1 MQPEFVLAAF
11 LCAPVHAESAEQP
24 DQPSEKTWTEIK
36 DNIFNGV
43 TLEDGT
49 GIVSLETPLRAEDA
63 AIVPVSVKVTLP
75 EGDDRTVKRFTLVI
89 DENPAPLAGI
99 FEIGPSSGVTA
110 ISTRVRVNSYTYV
123 HAAAELS
130 DGKTYVV
137 KNYVKA
143 SGGCSAPASKDAD
156 EVAAN
161 TGALKFKQFSASDG
175 TPDKTREAQIMI
187 RHPNYS
193 GMQMDQVTR
202 YYIPANFV
210 EELKVWQGD
219 SLVFTMNGA
228 ISISEDPNI
237 RFTYTPNGADH
248 FHAEARDTKG
258 RMFKAEWPVEIG
270 GDVAAPVKAGGR
282 VVRRIF
288 AF

>member
-1 MQPEFVLAAF
+1 MSKRRIIRLGRLAAGFVLAAL

-75 EGDDRTVKRFTLVI
+75 EGDDRTVKRLTLVI

-193 GMQMDQVTR
+193 GMQMDQFTR
-202 YYIPANFV
+202 YYIPENFV

-258 RMFKAEWPVEIG
+258 RMFKAEWPVESG
-270 GDVAAPVKAGGR
+270 AM
-282 VVRRIF
+282 
-288 AF
+288 

>member
-1 MQPEFVLAAF
+1 MLRRSISLGRLAAGLAVAAL
-11 LCAPVHAESAEQP
+11 LCAPPPVHSQSAEQA
-24 DQPSEKTWTEIK
+24 DQPSEKTWAEIK
-36 DNIFNGV
+36 DNIFNGI
-43 TLEDGT
+43 TLEDGS
-49 GIVSLETPLRAEDA
+49 GLVALETPLRAEDA
-63 AIVPVSVKVTLP
+63 AIVPVTMRVTLP
-75 EGDDRTVKRFTLVI
+75 EGDPRTVKRLTLVI
-89 DENPAPLAGI
+89 DENPAPLAGV
-99 FEIGPSSGVTA
+99 FDIGPSGVTA

-143 SGGCSAPASKDAD
+143 SGGCSAPASKDETEA
-156 EVAAN
+156 AAN
-161 TGALKFKQFSASDG
+161 LGALKFKQFSA
-175 TPDKTREAQIMI
+175 PDEASEKTREAQIMI
-187 RHPNYS
+187 HHPNYS

-237 RFTYTPNGADH
+237 RFTYIPNGADH
-248 FHAEARDTKG
+248 FRAEARDTKG
-258 RMFKAEWPVEIG
+258 RVFKAEWPAE
-270 GDVAAPVKAGGR
+270 AG
-282 VVRRIF
+282 
-288 AF
+288 AM

>member
-1 MQPEFVLAAF
+1 MSTRRIIRLGRLAAGLVFAAF
-11 LCAPVHAESAEQP
+11 LCAPVHAESTEQP

-49 GIVSLETPLRAEDA
+49 GMVSLETPLRAEDA

-99 FEIGPSSGVTA
+99 FEIGPASGVTA
-110 ISTRVRVNSYTYV
+110 ISTRVRVNSYTYI

-130 DGKTYVV
+130 DGKTYIV

-161 TGALKFKQFSASDG
+161 TGTLKFKQFSASDG
-175 TPDKTREAQIMI
+175 TPDKMREAQIMI

-258 RMFKAEWPVEIG
+258 RMFKAEWPIE
-270 GDVAAPVKAGGR
+270 AG
-282 VVRRIF
+282 
-288 AF
+288 AM

>member
-1 MQPEFVLAAF
+1 MSTRRIIRLGRLAAGLVLAAF
-11 LCAPVHAESAEQP
+11 LCAPLHAESAEQQ

-43 TLEDGT
+43 TLADGT

-143 SGGCSAPASKDAD
+143 SGGCSAPASKDSD

-175 TPDKTREAQIMI
+175 APDKTREAQIMI

-237 RFTYTPNGADH
+237 RFTYMPNGADH
-248 FHAEARDTKG
+248 FRAEARDTKG
-258 RMFKAEWPVEIG
+258 RMFKEEWPVESG
-270 GDVAAPVKAGGR
+270 AM
-282 VVRRIF
+282 
-288 AF
+288 

>member
-1 MQPEFVLAAF
+1 MSTHRIIRLGRLAAGLVLAAF

-161 TGALKFKQFSASDG
+161 TGALKFKQFSASDE

-237 RFTYTPNGADH
+237 RFTYMPNGADH
-248 FHAEARDTKG
+248 FRAEARDTKG
-258 RMFKAEWPVEIG
+258 RMFKAEWPVESG
-270 GDVAAPVKAGGR
+270 AM
-282 VVRRIF
+282 
-288 AF
+288 

>member
-1 MQPEFVLAAF
+1 MSWGNTWLGRLAAGLAVAAF
-11 LCAPVHAESAEQP
+11 LSAPTLVRAQSAERV

-43 TLEDGT
+43 PLEDGT

-63 AIVPVSVKVTLP
+63 AIVPISMKVTLP
-75 EGDDRTVKRFTLVI
+75 EGDPRTVKRFTLVI
-89 DENPAPLAGI
+89 DENPAPLAGT
-99 FEIGPSSGVTA
+99 FDIGPSSGVTA

-156 EVAAN
+156 EVAAH
-161 TGALKFKQFSASDG
+161 TGALKFKQFSEPGG
-175 TPDKTREAQIMI
+175 TAERTHEAQIMI

-219 SLVFTMNGA
+219 SLVFTMSGA

-237 RFTYTPNGADH
+237 RFTYLANGADH
-248 FHAEARDTKG
+248 IRAEARDTKG
-258 RMFKAEWPVEIG
+258 RVFKAEWPVESG
-270 GDVAAPVKAGGR
+270 AM
-282 VVRRIF
+282 
-288 AF
+288 

>member
-1 MQPEFVLAAF
+1 MSTRRIIRLGRLAAGFVLAAF

-89 DENPAPLAGI
+89 DDNPAPLAGI

-161 TGALKFKQFSASDG
+161 TGSLKFKQFSASDG

-258 RMFKAEWPVEIG
+258 GMFKAEWPVESG
-270 GDVAAPVKAGGR
+270 AM
-282 VVRRIF
+282 
-288 AF
+288 

>member
-1 MQPEFVLAAF
+1 MSTHRIIRLGRLAAGLVLAAF
-11 LCAPVHAESAEQP
+11 LCAPAHAESAEQP

-36 DNIFNGV
+36 DNIFNDV

-63 AIVPVSVKVTLP
+63 AIVPVSMKVTLP
-75 EGDDRTVKRFTLVI
+75 DGDDRTVKRFTLVI

-130 DGKTYVV
+130 DGKTYIV

-248 FHAEARDTKG
+248 FRAEARDTKG
-258 RMFKAEWPVEIG
+258 RMFKAEWPVE
-270 GDVAAPVKAGGR
+270 AG
-282 VVRRIF
+282 
-288 AF
+288 AM

>member
-1 MQPEFVLAAF
+1 MPRGNIWLGRLAAALAVAALF
-11 LCAPVHAESAEQP
+11 CAPALVHAQSAEQI

-36 DNIFNGV
+36 DGIFSGV

-63 AIVPVSVKVTLP
+63 AIVPVSMRVTLP

-89 DENPAPLAGI
+89 DENPAPLAGT
-99 FEIGPSSGVTA
+99 FDIGPSSGVTA

-123 HAAAELS
+123 HATAELS

-175 TPDKTREAQIMI
+175 APEKTREAQIMI

-219 SLVFTMNGA
+219 SLIFTMNGA

-237 RFTYTPNGADH
+237 RFTYLPNGADH
-248 FHAEARDTKG
+248 FRAEARDTKG
-258 RMFKAEWPVEIG
+258 RMFKAEWPVESG
-270 GDVAAPVKAGGR
+270 AM
-282 VVRRIF
+282 
-288 AF
+288 

>member
-1 MQPEFVLAAF
+1 MSTRRIIRLGRLAAGLVLAAF

-49 GIVSLETPLRAEDA
+49 GILSLETPLRAEDA

-175 TPDKTREAQIMI
+175 APDKTREAQIMI

-237 RFTYTPNGADH
+237 RFTYMPNGADH
-248 FHAEARDTKG
+248 FRAEARDTKG
-258 RMFKAEWPVEIG
+258 RMFKAEWPVESG
-270 GDVAAPVKAGGR
+270 AM
-282 VVRRIF
+282 
-288 AF
+288 

>member
-1 MQPEFVLAAF
+1 MSTRRIIRLGRLAAGLVLAAF

-161 TGALKFKQFSASDG
+161 TGTLKFKQFSASDG
-175 TPDKTREAQIMI
+175 APDKTREAQIMI

-237 RFTYTPNGADH
+237 RFTYMPNGADH

-258 RMFKAEWPVEIG
+258 RMFKAEWPVESG
-270 GDVAAPVKAGGR
+270 AM
-282 VVRRIF
+282 
-288 AF
+288 

>member
-1 MQPEFVLAAF
+1 MSTRRIIRLGRLAAGLVLAAF

-49 GIVSLETPLRAEDA
+49 GIVSLETPLRAEDG

-143 SGGCSAPASKDAD
+143 SGGCSAPAPKDAD

-161 TGALKFKQFSASDG
+161 TGTLKFKQFLASDG
-175 TPDKTREAQIMI
+175 ATDKTREAQIMI

-248 FHAEARDTKG
+248 FRAEARDTKG
-258 RMFKAEWPVEIG
+258 RMFKAEWPVESG
-270 GDVAAPVKAGGR
+270 AM
-282 VVRRIF
+282 
-288 AF
+288 

>member
-1 MQPEFVLAAF
+1 MSTRRIIRLGRLAAGLVLAAF

-49 GIVSLETPLRAEDA
+49 AIVSLETPLRAEDA

-175 TPDKTREAQIMI
+175 APDKTREAQIMI

-219 SLVFTMNGA
+219 ILVFTMNGA

-237 RFTYTPNGADH
+237 RFTYMPNGADH

-258 RMFKAEWPVEIG
+258 RMFKAEWPVESG
-270 GDVAAPVKAGGR
+270 AM
-282 VVRRIF
+282 
-288 AF
+288 

>member
-1 MQPEFVLAAF
+1 MRP
-11 LCAPVHAESAEQP
+11 CARRADP
-24 DQPSEKTWTEIK
+24 DQPSEKTWEEIK

-130 DGKTYVV
+130 DGKTYIV

-143 SGGCSAPASKDAD
+143 SGGCSGPASKDAD

-161 TGALKFKQFSASDG
+161 IGVLKFKQFSESSETG
-175 TPDKTREAQIMI
+175 ERPREAQVMI

-193 GMQMDQVTR
+193 GMQMDLATR
-202 YYIPANFV
+202 GYIPANFV

-237 RFTYTPNGADH
+237 RFTYVPNGADH
-248 FHAEARDTKG
+248 FRAEARDTEG
-258 RMFKAEWPVEIG
+258 RMFKAEWPVKSG
-270 GDVAAPVKAGGR
+270 AM
-282 VVRRIF
+282 
-288 AF
+288 

>member
-1 MQPEFVLAAF
+1 
-11 LCAPVHAESAEQP
+11 
-24 DQPSEKTWTEIK
+24 
-36 DNIFNGV
+36 
-43 TLEDGT
+43 
-49 GIVSLETPLRAEDA
+49 
-63 AIVPVSVKVTLP
+63 
-75 EGDDRTVKRFTLVI
+75 
-89 DENPAPLAGI
+89 
-99 FEIGPSSGVTA
+99 
-110 ISTRVRVNSYTYV
+110 
-123 HAAAELS
+123 
-130 DGKTYVV
+130 V

-175 TPDKTREAQIMI
+175 ATGKAREAQIMI

-219 SLVFTMNGA
+219 SLVFTMKGA

-248 FHAEARDTKG
+248 FRAEARDTKG
-258 RMFKAEWPVEIG
+258 RMFKAEWPVESG
-270 GDVAAPVKAGGR
+270 AM
-282 VVRRIF
+282 
-288 AF
+288 

>member
-1 MQPEFVLAAF
+1 MSTRRIIRLGRLAAGLVLAAF
-11 LCAPVHAESAEQP
+11 LCAPVRAESAEQP

-63 AIVPVSVKVTLP
+63 AIVPVSVKLTLP

-130 DGKTYVV
+130 DGKTYIV

-161 TGALKFKQFSASDG
+161 TGMLKFKQFSASDG
-175 TPDKTREAQIMI
+175 APDKTREAQIMI

-193 GMQMDQVTR
+193 GMQMDQLTR

-248 FHAEARDTKG
+248 FRAEARDTNG
-258 RMFKAEWPVEIG
+258 RMFKAEWPVESG
-270 GDVAAPVKAGGR
+270 AM
-282 VVRRIF
+282 
-288 AF
+288 

>member
-1 MQPEFVLAAF
+1 MSTRRIIRLGRLAAGLVLAAF
-11 LCAPVHAESAEQP
+11 LCAPAHAESAEQP

-63 AIVPVSVKVTLP
+63 AIVPVSMKVTLP

-130 DGKTYVV
+130 DGKTYIV

-156 EVAAN
+156 EVAGN
-161 TGALKFKQFSASDG
+161 TGQLKFKQFSASDG
-175 TPDKTREAQIMI
+175 APDRTREAQIMI

-193 GMQMDQVTR
+193 GMQMDQITR

-248 FHAEARDTKG
+248 FRAEARDTKG
-258 RMFKAEWPVEIG
+258 RMFKAEWPVESG
-270 GDVAAPVKAGGR
+270 AM
-282 VVRRIF
+282 
-288 AF
+288 